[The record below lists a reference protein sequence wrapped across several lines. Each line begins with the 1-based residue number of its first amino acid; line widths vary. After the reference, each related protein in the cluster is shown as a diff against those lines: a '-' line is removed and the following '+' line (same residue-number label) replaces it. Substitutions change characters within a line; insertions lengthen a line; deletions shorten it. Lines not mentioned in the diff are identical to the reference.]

1 MLKEQKDR
9 VVEQLSERLRDTD
22 TLMVADYRG
31 LTMPEI
37 DELRSK
43 LLEAG
48 ARFTVV
54 KNTLARLA
62 AEAAGE
68 QEVLEL
74 IDGPTAIAFL
84 DSEGDPAAVAK
95 VLNDTA
101 RTNDVL
107 VIRGG
112 LLEGTVVGDVE
123 IKRLATLP
131 SAEVL
136 RAQLVGAVAAPLTT
150 VVGLFAAPLRDLVG
164 VIDARIR
171 QLEEQGETVPEPEAA
186 AEPQAAGQRNQRQG
200 SQQLRNQQ
208 LRKSSPKSR
217 RQKPKWPRPTK
228 RRNSRMAKTDTDK
241 LVETLGGMTVLDL
254 VELKNKLEE
263 EWGVS
268 AAAPVA
274 VAAAG
279 APAAGGGDGAAA
291 EEKSSFD
298 VVLTNAGDK
307 KIQAIKVVRAVT
319 GLGLKEA
326 KDLVDGAPNPVK
338 EGVPQ
343 DEADQI
349 KAQLEE
355 AGATVEI
362 K

>member
-1 MLKEQKDR
+1 MLKEQKHR

-54 KNTLARLA
+54 KNTLTRRA
-62 AEAAGE
+62 AEAAGR

-95 VLNDTA
+95 ILNDTA

-131 SAEVL
+131 SADVL

-171 QLEEQGETVPEPEAA
+171 QLEEQGETVEEPSAEAEAAADEPAAEEPEAEA
-186 AEPQAAGQRNQRQG
+186 APEAPATEDEPQE
-200 SQQLRNQQ
+200 
-208 LRKSSPKSR
+208 
-217 RQKPKWPRPTK
+217 
-228 RRNSRMAKTDTDK
+228 
-241 LVETLGGMTVLDL
+241 ETEEPSADADSA
-254 VELKNKLEE
+254 EQEE
-263 EWGVS
+263 EQQ
-268 AAAPVA
+268 
-274 VAAAG
+274 
-279 APAAGGGDGAAA
+279 DG
-291 EEKSSFD
+291 
-298 VVLTNAGDK
+298 
-307 KIQAIKVVRAVT
+307 
-319 GLGLKEA
+319 
-326 KDLVDGAPNPVK
+326 
-338 EGVPQ
+338 
-343 DEADQI
+343 
-349 KAQLEE
+349 
-355 AGATVEI
+355 
-362 K
+362 